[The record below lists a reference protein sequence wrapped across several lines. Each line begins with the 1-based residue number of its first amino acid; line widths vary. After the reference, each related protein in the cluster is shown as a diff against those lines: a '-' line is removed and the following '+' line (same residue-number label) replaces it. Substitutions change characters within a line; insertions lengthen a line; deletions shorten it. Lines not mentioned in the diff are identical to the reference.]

1 MGIGGSILL
10 IAVGAILRWAVEF
23 DVAGVEV
30 GTVGAILMVVGVIG
44 LIASA
49 IYMRRGEDL
58 MVDRRDYGS
67 PREIRSP
74 YM

>member
-1 MGIGGSILL
+1 MGIGGSIVL

-23 DVAGVEV
+23 NVAGFEV

-49 IYMRRGEDL
+49 IYTRRVDPM
-58 MVDRRDYGS
+58 MVDRRDYAS
-67 PREIRSP
+67 PRDIRSP